1 MKILFVDD
9 KTILLDG
16 ISKLLEKSAHELV
29 EKTNSIDEAL
39 QYFEETEFDILIS
52 DFNLVDDNGLD
63 LIRKVKKIYPGLK
76 IIVLSMHDEA
86 HLAEEIIKEGVDGY
100 LLKKDSHHDL
110 VEALETIDKGK
121 VYLSDEINQILQKAL
136 DHNVEADLLTKK
148 EHEVLQQIAEN
159 DDIGKI
165 AEHLSVSKRTIE
177 SHRKR
182 LFKKTKTSSNVGLL
196 KYAYANNLI

>member
-1 MKILFVDD
+1 MKILLVDD

-63 LIRKVKKIYPGLK
+63 LIRKVKKIYPSLK
-76 IIVLSMHDEA
+76 IIVLSMLDEA
-86 HLAEEIIKEGVDGY
+86 HLAQEIIKDDGY

-136 DHNVEADLLTKK
+136 NHNVEADLLTKK
-148 EHEVLQQIAEN
+148 EYEVLQQIAEN
-159 DDIGKI
+159 DDTGKI